1 MNNQKTFMLILTSI
15 VLLIAGYGI
24 YVEKSVRA
32 SATTILVDRL
42 EPVPLISHRF
52 DYYGTTIQDNFSSNV
67 VNYEQ
72 LLSNRVEIQKVK
84 EQTEKGWNDYK
95 STYLTPEEARLVEH
109 AQKGMDEADALI
121 SMLLEKA
128 VTDREAVDSILK
140 TGILNEKL
148 TPVLDDTNALMDLQT
163 EVGKQETI
171 KMIDLLKN
179 FSNFMMG
186 ALALSIVLLGSI
198 VYPMLKKPKEEPKP
212 KRRTPVKKTTT
223 TPRKPAV
230 RKTTTTP
237 RKPAVK

>member
-1 MNNQKTFMLILTSI
+1 MNNQKTFMLVLTSI

-24 YVEKSVRA
+24 YVEKSIKA

-52 DYYGTTIQDNFSSNV
+52 DYYGTTIQDNFSSNI

-72 LLSNRVEIQKVK
+72 LLANRTEIAKVK
-84 EQTEKGWNDYK
+84 KETEEGWETYK
-95 STYLTPEEARLVEH
+95 ATYLTPDEAKLVEH
-109 AQKGMDEADALI
+109 AQKGMDEVDALVNT
-121 SMLLEKA
+121 LLEKA
-128 VTDREAVDSILK
+128 VTDRKAVDSILK
-140 TGILNEKL
+140 TGVLNEKI

-186 ALALSIVLLGSI
+186 ALALAIVLLGSI
-198 VYPMLKKPKEEPKP
+198 IYPMIKKPVQQPKT
-212 KRRTPVKKTTT
+212 RRKAPTNKPVA
-223 TPRKPAV
+223 RKSTV
-230 RKTTTTP
+230 RKTTT
-237 RKPAVK
+237 RK

>member
-1 MNNQKTFMLILTSI
+1 MNNQKTFMLVLTSI

-24 YVEKSVRA
+24 YVEKNIKA
-32 SATTILVDRL
+32 SATTILEDRL
-42 EPVPLISHRF
+42 KPVPLISHRF

-72 LLSNRVEIQKVK
+72 LLANRGEIQKVK
-84 EQTEKGWNDYK
+84 KETEEGWETYK
-95 STYLTPEEARLVEH
+95 ATYLTPEEAKLVDH
-109 AQKGMDEADALI
+109 AQEGMDEVDALV

-128 VTDREAVDSILK
+128 VTNRKAVDSILK
-140 TGILNEKL
+140 TGILNEKI

-186 ALALSIVLLGSI
+186 ALALAIVLLGSI
-198 VYPMLKKPKEEPKP
+198 IYPMIKKPAEQPKT
-212 KRRTPVKKTTT
+212 RRKTPIKKPAAKKTTT
-223 TPRKPAV
+223 TR
-230 RKTTTTP
+230 RT
-237 RKPAVK
+237 VKK